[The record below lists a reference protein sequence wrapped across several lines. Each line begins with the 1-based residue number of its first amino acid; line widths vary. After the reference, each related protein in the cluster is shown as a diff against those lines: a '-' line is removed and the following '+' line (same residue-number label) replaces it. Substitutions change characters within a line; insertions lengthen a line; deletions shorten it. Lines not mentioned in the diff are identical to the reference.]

1 MPSPSTDLLA
11 ATALASSEQLPAVD
25 LLIALPVAAIEAG
38 LLFLAFFLL
47 ALERWGGWEPR
58 KPSLDRAYAIGLVS
72 AALLPPVG
80 TCAALLM
87 DLPFTAATQCLVA
100 LCPAYVV
107 GVAVARSL
115 GPRLKRLRLRR
126 DRRDNA

>member
-11 ATALASSEQLPAVD
+11 ATAPASSEQLPVVD

-38 LLFLAFFLL
+38 LLLLAFFLL

-72 AALLPPVG
+72 AALLSPVG
-80 TCAALLM
+80 ACAAFLM
-87 DLPFTAATQCLVA
+87 DLPFTAAAQCVVA
-100 LCPAYVV
+100 VCPTFVL
-107 GVAVARSL
+107 GVAIVKSL
-115 GPRLKRLRLRR
+115 KLKLLRFRR
-126 DRRDNA
+126 DHRDNA